1 MNRQF
6 AINHLRLAKHLLLA
20 ISYEA
25 AIIRSSYITNLLLIV
40 HRQWCIANVLLM
52 AHSKLLIHGRGC
64 KSL

>member
-6 AINHLRLAKHLLLA
+6 AINHLRLA

-25 AIIRSSYITNLLLIV
+25 ATIRSSYITNLLLII
-40 HRQWCIANVLLM
+40 HRQWRIANVSPM